1 MPSRAGPRLPLCE
14 RHTRLLP
21 PRHDGQNT
29 CGFAETACQAS
40 FAKIS
45 FFPKDGNY
53 DLTKPSRPHG
63 GRSRSSRHAV
73 RDAMAR
79 WCRKTCGRVA
89 YGQAVWSCPL
99 DAGVK
104 FAEIIG
110 ERRWLKSPTH
120 EGERGAAVKPLR
132 RECRSDFGVPVLA
145 CVRLFYFARKALGA
159 ACTRYDTADKC
170 DELAP
175 LHVPLK
181 QNSIDLAMSRLC
193 RARVKVRQGSQD
205 DMSAQNF
212 DVCFGSGHRAACSG
226 HHRKRT
232 STRQVSMSAWCHK
245 RTHTR
250 EQNARLFQHLIGT
263 QND

>member
-1 MPSRAGPRLPLCE
+1 MGGARD
-14 RHTRLLP
+14 
-21 PRHDGQNT
+21 RHDT
-29 CGFAETACQAS
+29 RCGMRWT
-40 FAKIS
+40 
-45 FFPKDGNY
+45 
-53 DLTKPSRPHG
+53 
-63 GRSRSSRHAV
+63 
-73 RDAMAR
+73 R

-245 RTHTR
+245 RTIRGSKMRGYSSTSSALKMTDWGIVR
-250 EQNARLFQHLIGT
+250 PCIFAVLTFTTMVKCAGSSTGRSAGLVPFRILSMNAAERLKLQGIQT
-263 QND
+263 P